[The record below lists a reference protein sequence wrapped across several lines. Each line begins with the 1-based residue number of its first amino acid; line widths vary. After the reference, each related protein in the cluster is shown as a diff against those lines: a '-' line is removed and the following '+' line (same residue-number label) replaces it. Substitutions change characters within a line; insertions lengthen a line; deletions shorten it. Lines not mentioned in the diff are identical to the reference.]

1 MKVVTTILFMCFALS
16 AAAEDYKA
24 PKVQLKS
31 KTPKKTVEVKK
42 GEWES
47 GLSYKVE
54 EDPEADRNIASDQ
67 EDVNGRDPSSIENPI
82 PKVERWDFEDIEN
95 SPVE

>member
-1 MKVVTTILFMCFALS
+1 MKTILTIMILAFTLGVK
-16 AAAEDYKA
+16 AEEYKA
-24 PKVQLKS
+24 PSVKFNDKSPKAKVD
-31 KTPKKTVEVKK
+31 VKK

-54 EDPEADRNIASDQ
+54 EDPAADRNIASD
-67 EDVNGRDPSSIENPI
+67 EDESGRDPSSTEEMDI
-82 PKVERWDFEDIEN
+82 PKVEKWDFEDIEN

>member
-1 MKVVTTILFMCFALS
+1 MKVLMTFLILCFATGTM
-16 AAAEDYKA
+16 AEEYKA
-24 PKVQLKS
+24 PKVKLNT

-54 EDPEADRNIASDQ
+54 EDPEVDRNIASDQ
-67 EDVNGRDPSSIENPI
+67 EDKNGRDPSSIENPI

-95 SPVE
+95 SPSN

>member
-1 MKVVTTILFMCFALS
+1 MKVLITFLIMGFMTGAI
-16 AAAEDYKA
+16 AEEYKA
-24 PKVQLKS
+24 PKVKLKT

-67 EDVNGRDPSSIENPI
+67 EDKGRDPSSIENPI

-95 SPVE
+95 TPID